1 LCVCVCV
8 CFIGVLLIY
17 TGFPGDSRVTCQRM
31 RCGFNTWMG
40 KIHWRRRWQ
49 PTPAFLAGKSHRGAW
64 QAAVDGVARR
74 VNSMVIQLY
83 VYLFF
88 FPSGFDCCGF
98 VLKIVI
104 GYWLLSSAFIPV
116 TEPNVFFLLCY
127 YGEYANLSFLDSWD
141 DPNLIMRL
149 HL

>member
-1 LCVCVCV
+1 MCVCVCV

-74 VNSMVIQLY
+74 VRHDYRREHRWFTLLVSSLQHGDSVICIS
-83 VYLFF
+83 VLF
-88 FPSGFDCCGF
+88 PVGF
-98 VLKIVI
+98 
-104 GYWLLSSAFIPV
+104 WLLWFCFKNRDWVLTFIQCFYSSHW
-116 TEPNVFFLLCY
+116 T
-127 YGEYANLSFLDSWD
+127 
-141 DPNLIMRL
+141 
-149 HL
+149 